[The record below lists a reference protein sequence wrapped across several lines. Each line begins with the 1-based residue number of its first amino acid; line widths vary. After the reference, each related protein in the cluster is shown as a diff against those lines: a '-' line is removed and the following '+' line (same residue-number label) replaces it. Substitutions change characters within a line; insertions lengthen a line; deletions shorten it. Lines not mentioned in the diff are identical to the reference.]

1 MRLKDEYRLEDKM
14 IKVLHINSNYLT
26 SKLHENLVDR
36 LETEEMHNTIYMPI
50 KQETKE
56 HFLYD
61 SKHEVYTPICFHNI
75 DKYLFTWKQRKI
87 YRKLKSTVNVNDIS
101 VTHAHTLFTDGN
113 IAYQLFKEYG
123 IPYIV
128 TVRGNTDIHSFFKLR
143 INLRN
148 RGRRILKNASKVV
161 FLSESNKRELLS
173 TYIKSEDL
181 KKDILSKTI
190 VNPNGIDDFWFEN
203 VGEPKDLQTNK
214 PLECVYVG
222 KTMKLKNILGTIRAL
237 EVLEEKYGIKSRLTT
252 VGKTLEADYA
262 KKVIEDGKDRLQVVE
277 QMSRE
282 ELIHQYRKSDVFV
295 MPSFKETFGLVYP
308 EAMSQGL
315 PVLYTKGQGFDQQF
329 EDGVVGYPVDAYNPE
344 DIADKI
350 KLVMEDYNNISIRAI
365 ENFKKFNW
373 DELAMVYKQVYIE
386 II

>member
-1 MRLKDEYRLEDKM
+1 MQLKDEYRLEDKM
-14 IKVLHINSNYLT
+14 INVLHINSNYLT

-50 KQETKE
+50 KKETKE

-61 SKHEVYTPICFHNI
+61 SKHKVYTPICFRNI

-87 YRKLKSTVNVNDIS
+87 YRKLKSTINVNEIS
-101 VTHAHTLFTDGN
+101 MTHAHTLFTDGN

-123 IPYIV
+123 IPYVV

-222 KTMKLKNILGTIRAL
+222 KTMKLKNVLGTIRAL
-237 EVLEEKYGIKSRLTT
+237 QILEEKYGIKSSLTT

-350 KLVMEDYNNISIRAI
+350 KLVMDDYNNISIRAI
-365 ENFKKFNW
+365 ENFKRFNW
-373 DELAMVYKQVYIE
+373 DELAMVYKQAYIE

>member
-1 MRLKDEYRLEDKM
+1 MRLKDEYRLEDEM
-14 IKVLHINSNYLT
+14 INVLHINSNYLT

-50 KQETKE
+50 KKETE
-56 HFLYD
+56 AHFLYE
-61 SKHEVYTPICFHNI
+61 SKHEVYIPICFHNI

-203 VGEPKDLQTNK
+203 EGEVKDLQTNK
-214 PLECVYVG
+214 RLECIYVG

-237 EVLEEKYGIKSRLTT
+237 QVLEEKYDIKSRLTT

-262 KKVIEDGKDRLQVVE
+262 KKVIEDGKGRLQVVE

-282 ELIHQYRKSDVFV
+282 ELIQQYRKSDVFV

-329 EDGVVGYPVDAYNPE
+329 EDGIVGYPVDAYNPE

-350 KLVMEDYNNISIRAI
+350 KLVMDDYNNISIRAI

-373 DELAMVYKQVYIE
+373 DELAMIYKQAYIE